1 MELSNEYIK
10 KYNMIKNTEIRN
22 KVKTYGNKTKYKTT
36 PRKLVIVT
44 SPNTKRKLSE
54 ARPETLL
61 TSNTSPRRMIAIFNK

>member
-1 MELSNEYIK
+1 MNNNSKQYKSIGEVAKILNLFD
-10 KYNMIKNTEIRN
+10 TL
-22 KVKTYGNKTKYKTT
+22 KTKYKTT

-61 TSNTSPRRMIAIFNK
+61 TSNTSPRRMIAIFNR